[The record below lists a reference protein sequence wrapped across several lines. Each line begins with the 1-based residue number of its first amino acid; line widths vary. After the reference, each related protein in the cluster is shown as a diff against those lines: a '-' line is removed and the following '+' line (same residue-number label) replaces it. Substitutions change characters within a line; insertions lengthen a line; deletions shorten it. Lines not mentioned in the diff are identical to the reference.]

1 MCGLAI
7 AGAYAMQGCPDPAR
21 AVVAVVRGYHEVTPL
36 SAGELEVL
44 FPLMVA
50 RLRMSV
56 AMAARQSAEQPGND
70 YLLVSQAGVREVLQR
85 LEREDPQLA
94 HFRFRDACGYEGSP
108 NARAIRQR
116 LLKTDAHPVMDGDLA
131 NAPVLDLGAAMP
143 PVDGL
148 AIGRYDE
155 QRAIYTAPEFQ
166 TPDGRWRTRHM
177 AVDIF
182 APAGTPVY
190 APLDGV
196 VERRE
201 NRNQL
206 GDYGGLL
213 VVRHEGP
220 FWTLHGHLDPETLAS
235 GEVRAGDVIARLG
248 DAEVNGGWVAAPAP
262 AAVHGPGRGPRRRRA
277 ARGGRPV
284 PQRLPGPEPAAR
296 AARAAFRLGR
306 RGRTSPS
313 GGAP

>member
-1 MCGLAI
+1 MR
-7 AGAYAMQGCPDPAR
+7 QRPD
-21 AVVAVVRGYHEVTPL
+21 
-36 SAGELEVL
+36 
-44 FPLMVA
+44 
-50 RLRMSV
+50 
-56 AMAARQSAEQPGND
+56 ND
-70 YLLVSQAGVREVLQR
+70 YLLVSQAGVTEVLAR
-85 LEREDPQLA
+85 LEHEDPQLA
-94 HFRFRDACGYEGSP
+94 HFRFRDACGYEASP

-116 LLKTDAHPVMDGDLA
+116 LALVDAHPVMDGDLA
-131 NAPVLDLGAAMP
+131 SAPVLDLGAAMP

-182 APAGTPVY
+182 APAGAPVY

-201 NRNQL
+201 NRDQL

-213 VVRHEGP
+213 VVRHERLLDAARAPGP
-220 FWTLHGHLDPETLAS
+220 R
-235 GEVRAGDVIARLG
+235 VAGDRRGAQGRRDRAARHAGGQRRLG
-248 DAEVNGGWVAAPAP
+248 AAPAP
-262 AAVHGPGRGPRRRRA
+262 AAVHRPRREPRRRRA

-296 AARAAFRLGR
+296 AAGRGRARGR
-306 RGRTSPS
+306 RGRTSPRAAARS
-313 GGAP
+313 